1 MGDAA
6 DAIGR
11 RVVLGNLRRLRQRGE
26 AKRLDLELVRDSLP
40 GLLATVG
47 NIERLSSSWYE
58 INGLIELI
66 ADFLAVTD
74 ASIDRL
80 EQLLREEPHG

>member
-11 RVVLGNLRRLRQRGE
+11 RVVL
-26 AKRLDLELVRDSLP
+26 
-40 GLLATVG
+40 
-47 NIERLSSSWYE
+47 SSWYE